1 MFHTVNIPSS
11 WGIFPRLVLHL
22 LLHKNNN
29 NLHGIT
35 ATAIEIYMDN
45 CYDLMRD
52 KQKIAV
58 EGFGRSRKVS
68 GRGSFLETCEVKRDS
83 AGKWVPPR
91 TLVEKEGYGTRGAK
105 STILSDSNSLLDFMR
120 IVEATRTS
128 KSHKLNERSSRSH
141 CVITLSIPSISNAK
155 YMLVDLAGSERIMKS
170 GTIQCEM
177 KAAEAR
183 NINTSLTSLGR
194 CITALANGNT
204 FVPYRDSVLTMLLKQ
219 SLGGRCYTSVIITG
233 TEDEE
238 MHGETMASIQFGRRC
253 SKVVNKKS
261 QETICSSKNT
271 NEMKTVLIAQLRLVD
286 NELQAMLNSGKAGG
300 INEEFPKSLQQSFMS
315 NLNKFKHHKRE
326 FEKCKQQ
333 IKAGSTKSGLQKAKK
348 YEESQV
354 KNLQGILVRS
364 MTTGVYTDPCPSY
377 MKNVQ
382 RRIDIVSTLRGMNA
396 NMDSIT
402 DVEIPLTIDH
412 LLLGYEG

>member
-1 MFHTVNIPSS
+1 MFHTVDIPNS
-11 WGIFPRLVLHL
+11 WGIFPRVALHL
-22 LLHKNNN
+22 ILHKSKNNS
-29 NLHGIT
+29 HGIT
-35 ATAIEIYMDN
+35 ATAVEIYMDN
-45 CYDLMRD
+45 CYDLMRE

-68 GRGSFLETCEVKRDS
+68 GRGSFLETCEVKRDAS
-83 AGKWVPPR
+83 GKWVPPR
-91 TLVEKEGYGTRGAK
+91 TLVEKEGYGMRGAK
-105 STILSDSNSLLDFMR
+105 STILSDVNSLLDFMR

-170 GTIQCEM
+170 GTIKCEM

-194 CITALANGNT
+194 CITALANCS

-219 SLGGRCYTSVIITG
+219 SLGGRCVTSVIITG

-238 MHGETMASIQFGRRC
+238 MHGETMASIKFGIRC
-253 SKVVNKKS
+253 SKVVNKN
-261 QETICSSKNT
+261 EHEAICSSN
-271 NEMKTVLIAQLRLVD
+271 NSDEMKSNLMAQLQSVD
-286 NELQAMLNSGKAGG
+286 KELQAIIDSGRAGG
-300 INEEFPKSLQQSFMS
+300 INTEFPKSLQQSFMI
-315 NLNKFKHHKRE
+315 NMEKFKHHKSHLISCTQ
-326 FEKCKQQ
+326 KL
-333 IKAGSTKSGLQKAKK
+333 KAGSAKAGLQKSKR

-382 RRIDIVSTLRGMNA
+382 RRIDIVSTLRGMGA
-396 NMDSIT
+396 NIDSMT
-402 DVEIPLTIDH
+402 DVEIPMTLDH
-412 LLLGYEG
+412 LLLGFEG